1 MKKLL
6 IVITLV
12 LALAVPLTAFAAT
25 SSAPVAQA
33 VRSFCG
39 IDTSKLTTAQKADL
53 TDQFK
58 KQMELKKETI
68 NKMVSNGSITK
79 EQGAAYI
86 KNIDD
91 MIKYHN
97 DNGFT
102 GGMGMGRGGRGGG
115 CGMGA
120 NGCTFNNTSTN

>member
-6 IVITLV
+6 IVISLI

-25 SSAPVAQA
+25 SDAPVAQA

-39 IDTSKLTTAQKADL
+39 IDTSKLTTAQKTDL

-58 KQMELKKETI
+58 KQMDLKKETI
-68 NKMVSNGSITK
+68 NIMVSNGTITK
-79 EQGAAYI
+79 EQGIASI

-91 MIKYHN
+91 TIKYRN

-102 GGMGMGRGGRGGG
+102 GGMGMGRGGGR
-115 CGMGA
+115 GMG
-120 NGCTFNNTSTN
+120 GCTFNSTTTK